1 MDALG
6 NLYATTGGGG
16 AFGGGTV
23 FRLDSARNETV
34 LHNFAGSPDDGA
46 GPSGALILDTA
57 GNLYGATVA
66 GGASNNCPQGCGT
79 LFKLDTSGKETVLHG
94 FTGSPNDGAF
104 PAAGLIMDMAG
115 NLYGTTQAGG
125 VNCFQGCGTV
135 FKVDTSGNET
145 LVHSFTGSPSDGALP
160 LAGLVMDRAGNLY
173 GTTNGG
179 GTCNPLSS
187 SCGTIFRVDTS
198 GNETLIHSFTGSPS
212 DGALPLA
219 GLE

>member
-57 GNLYGATVA
+57 GNLYGATYQ
-66 GGASNNCPQGCGT
+66 GGA
-79 LFKLDTSGKETVLHG
+79 
-94 FTGSPNDGAF
+94 
-104 PAAGLIMDMAG
+104 
-115 NLYGTTQAGG
+115 
-125 VNCFQGCGTV
+125 NCFQGCGTV

-160 LAGLVMDRAGNLY
+160 LAGL
-173 GTTNGG
+173 
-179 GTCNPLSS
+179 
-187 SCGTIFRVDTS
+187 
-198 GNETLIHSFTGSPS
+198 E
-212 DGALPLA
+212 
-219 GLE
+219 